1 MYSSSD
7 EDEDALALL
16 QIINLQQRPR
26 RYWIHPVWRNAEEH
40 RYYKIMETL
49 YEYPDRF
56 RTVYKMSL
64 ECYHIVLSKV
74 REGLRKQVAN
84 WRKPISPEERLLI
97 TLRYYS
103 DGCSFTSLSG
113 YVLRGGS
120 TVRQIVHETSSVL
133 WECLQPE
140 YMPVPTRQK
149 WVEVAERFYILWNLP
164 NCVGSLDGKHIRIT
178 APINWGSTFINYKG
192 YFSIVLL
199 AVVDADG
206 FFLTIDVGEYGRNSD
221 GRVLQV
227 SSFGQAMDL
236 GDLDLPNPTPL
247 PGETQNVPFY
257 FVADEAFPLK
267 RNIMRPYGRNQLTN
281 ERRAYNNRLSR
292 ARKSVEC
299 AYGML
304 ASKFGGLYTPI
315 CCKPEYVDNII
326 KAMCVLHNVIRTCDG
341 KKSNP
346 RFRNNL
352 IGANINMRLMGENPY
367 HIREYLT
374 TYLTQR
380 SPIPFQTRHNV

>member
-1 MYSSSD
+1 MCLDQSQSKHTNVTY
-7 EDEDALALL
+7 LL
-16 QIINLQQRPR
+16 LF
-26 RYWIHPVWRNAEEH
+26 Y
-40 RYYKIMETL
+40 
-49 YEYPDRF
+49 F
-56 RTVYKMSL
+56 
-64 ECYHIVLSKV
+64 CY
-74 REGLRKQVAN
+74 
-84 WRKPISPEERLLI
+84 
-97 TLRYYS
+97 RYYS
-103 DGCSFTSLSG
+103 DGCSFTSLSR

-149 WVEVAERFYILWNLP
+149 WVEVAKRFYTLWNLP

-178 APINWGSTFINYKG
+178 APINSGSTFINDKG

-206 FFLTIDVGEYGRNSD
+206 FFLTIDVGVYGRNSD

-236 GDLDLPNPTPL
+236 CDLDLPNPTPL

-326 KAMCVLHNVIRTCDG
+326 KAMCVL
-341 KKSNP
+341 
-346 RFRNNL
+346 RNSH
-352 IGANINMRLMGENPY
+352 M
-367 HIREYLT
+367 
-374 TYLTQR
+374 
-380 SPIPFQTRHNV
+380 